1 MHRVWDWIVGCTMI
15 AVAIVA
21 GGVVAGMIAIPVTFG
36 LGYLIDLEGRK
47 GGVAFLCST
56 IGVFAILQ
64 AAGFYD
70 FYWRRK
76 ANYATGKAGVFHLIP
91 RAVQRMRTGYE
102 LEGFID
108 EATGKPTT
116 VQAPIN
122 AARRGVAALLLT
134 LASVAAVVFGAQ
146 AKGEWTLVLAGAG
159 LIGTLVGL
167 ALLAQVAL
175 AYAGFI
181 RRQT

>member
-1 MHRVWDWIVGCTMI
+1 MHRVWDWIVGLTMI

-21 GGVVAGMIAIPVTFG
+21 GGVIAGMIAIPVTFG
-36 LGYLIDLEGRK
+36 LGYLINLEGRK

-70 FYWRRK
+70 FYCRRK
-76 ANYATGKAGVFHLIP
+76 VNYATGRAGFFHLAP
-91 RAVQRMRTGYE
+91 RAIQRMRTGFE

-108 EATGKPTT
+108 EGTGKPTT
-116 VQAPIN
+116 IQAPIN
-122 AARRGVAALLLT
+122 AARRGVVALLLT
-134 LASVAAVVFGAQ
+134 FASVAAFFFGAQ
-146 AKGEWTLVLAGAG
+146 AKGEWTLVVAGAG

-167 ALLAQVAL
+167 AFLAQVML

-181 RRQT
+181 RRQ

>member
-1 MHRVWDWIVGCTMI
+1 M
-15 AVAIVA
+15 
-21 GGVVAGMIAIPVTFG
+21 
-36 LGYLIDLEGRK
+36 
-47 GGVAFLCST
+47 AFLCST
-56 IGVFAILQ
+56 LAVFAILQ

-76 ANYATGKAGVFHLIP
+76 VNYATGRAGFFHLAP
-91 RAVQRMRTGYE
+91 RAIQRLRTGHE

-108 EATGKPTT
+108 ETTGKPTT
-116 VQAPIN
+116 IQAPIN
-122 AARRGVAALLLT
+122 AARRGIVALLLT
-134 LASVAAVVFGAQ
+134 IASIAALVFGAQ

-167 ALLAQVAL
+167 ALLAQVML

-181 RRQT
+181 RRR